1 MRKKKLKNFWRI
13 NEHLKNN
20 KYWLLRVENNLQK
33 LKKYKYNFKNQ
44 IRYSNKVKRILNSLK
59 SFNKNQ
65 QNKNQCEM
73 SVRGVKKTSQP
84 LEFSQNKL
92 NLVLLIHL
100 LVIYNFNFRKVGME
114 NKKY

>member
-1 MRKKKLKNFWRI
+1 
-13 NEHLKNN
+13 
-20 KYWLLRVENNLQK
+20 
-33 LKKYKYNFKNQ
+33 
-44 IRYSNKVKRILNSLK
+44 
-59 SFNKNQ
+59 
-65 QNKNQCEM
+65 M